1 METMFLEIT
10 HAEYMGEYSLKV
22 FFNNGEYRVF
32 DFASIIERYPV
43 FAPLSDM
50 NIFKSYVIT
59 DTLEWENGRIDIAP
73 EYIYEHGVK
82 PYDFNEGTSATMAA
96 EAPVPYEG

>member
-10 HAEYMGEYSLKV
+10 HAEYVGEYKLKV

-32 DFASIIERYPV
+32 DFASIIGRYPV

-50 NIFKSYVIT
+50 NIFKSYAIT
-59 DTLEWENGRIDIAP
+59 DTLEWQNGRIDIAP

-82 PYDFNEGTSATMAA
+82 PYDFDEEPPATMAA
-96 EAPVPYEG
+96 EAPVSHES